1 MISSIGIIAGI
12 ALFFYVLLPL
22 CLCFIEYKKTRN
34 FISMLSKAEEKE
46 FIQATFIR
54 MKKKEVFFHI
64 REFARADKDILA
76 VPYRLCRFFEQG
88 KAGFSTLSRH
98 ALFGITENANCIL
111 FKGKN
116 RFFLFLLQETR
127 REQNDLKAEIL
138 NGLEALFSVKRL
150 LRFKPFSVMTGV
162 CIFYLYFVYF
172 LFLGGK
178 EILVF
183 LTLIGIFAKLIVY
196 IPPVSVGSFFLEKKI
211 EKKASVSHPVAFY
224 LIQSGLKIFAFL
236 INGGLIALIVYVFFL
251 P

>member
-88 KAGFSTLSRH
+88 KAGFFNLIPTCSFRYY
-98 ALFGITENANCIL
+98 
-111 FKGKN
+111 GKCK
-116 RFFLFLLQETR
+116 LY
-127 REQNDLKAEIL
+127 
-138 NGLEALFSVKRL
+138 
-150 LRFKPFSVMTGV
+150 PF
-162 CIFYLYFVYF
+162 
-172 LFLGGK
+172 
-178 EILVF
+178 
-183 LTLIGIFAKLIVY
+183 
-196 IPPVSVGSFFLEKKI
+196 
-211 EKKASVSHPVAFY
+211 
-224 LIQSGLKIFAFL
+224 
-236 INGGLIALIVYVFFL
+236 
-251 P
+251 